1 MSVCI
6 LVKSSLVLKIFN
18 SKSFWG
24 SSSSSLGIDGGMNA
38 VLARAHSSGNP
49 PGGPLLIILMLFPET
64 VENVELLEEGHG
76 CVEFLGLVT
85 VHSYVHILTTQR
97 LLVENSAVVT
107 EKTVG
112 TCTHRHTRVWIHIH
126 IHIYSSTRKHT
137 YTHKRLNTSKH
148 THKHANINAL

>member
-1 MSVCI
+1 
-6 LVKSSLVLKIFN
+6 
-18 SKSFWG
+18 
-24 SSSSSLGIDGGMNA
+24 MNA
-38 VLARAHSSGNP
+38 ILARAHSSGNP

-107 EKTVG
+107 EKTVTKILLISVG
-112 TCTHRHTRVWIHIH
+112 VCYGRTDVEDLTVGAHVGVVSIRSTHTTEDRF
-126 IHIYSSTRKHT
+126 
-137 YTHKRLNTSKH
+137 
-148 THKHANINAL
+148 